1 MFCNMPEGSLSFE
14 GQIKFDNLI
23 LRKSN
28 SFKCCEVNI
37 QNVINNFINLL
48 NTLTIM
54 VLRDLT

>member
-1 MFCNMPEGSLSFE
+1 MPEGSLSFE

-23 LRKSN
+23 LKKSN